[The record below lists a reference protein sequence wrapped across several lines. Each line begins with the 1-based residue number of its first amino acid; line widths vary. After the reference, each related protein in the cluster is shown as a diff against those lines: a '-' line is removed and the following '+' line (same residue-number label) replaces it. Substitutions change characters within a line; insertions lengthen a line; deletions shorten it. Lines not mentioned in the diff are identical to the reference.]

1 MNRHALLW
9 LVIAVGCSKTP
20 PGPVAPATPTGTAP
34 TPPTWTAPAATP
46 NSSKFELRGHQ
57 VGTMS
62 IEEFQKLVP
71 ESDFAW
77 MPGDPPGTKTALLKN
92 AGTFADR
99 PLLAV
104 MYTFYDGVLEQ
115 ISLDPRDP
123 ADLPKFREHLE
134 AKYGAPEPVRAGFV
148 EWKDDSTVLMIEPAS
163 MNLTSKT
170 IKAKREAAEKAK
182 AK

>member
-1 MNRHALLW
+1 MNRLPLLLLVAAL
-9 LVIAVGCSKTP
+9 GCSKAP
-20 PGPVAPATPTGTAP
+20 PAPVVPKAVTGTTSATPSSTAP
-34 TPPTWTAPAATP
+34 VATP

-57 VGTMS
+57 VGTMRL
-62 IEEFQKLVP
+62 EEFQKLVP
-71 ESDFAW
+71 ESDFTW
-77 MPGDPPGTKTALLKN
+77 LPGDPPGTKTALLKN

-115 ISLDPRDP
+115 ISLDPSDP
-123 ADLPKFREHLE
+123 SDIPKFREYLE
-134 AKYGAPEPVRAGFV
+134 GKYGAPEPVRAGFV
-148 EWKDDSTVLMIEPAS
+148 AWNDDSSVLMLEPAS